1 MNRVVLAVIVVT
13 ALLGVATAK
22 YTFGRIDRM
31 TVSWSKA
38 WMRTLMIVVGIT
50 ALVVVIPG
58 WVMTLQFV
66 ADLDRT
72 MQDLVGSGVFGAGLL
87 LSLWLLHLAQ
97 KSSRI

>member
-13 ALLGVATAK
+13 ALLAVATARW
-22 YTFGRIDRM
+22 TFGRIDRL
-31 TVSWSKA
+31 TVSWSRA
-38 WMRTLMIVVGIT
+38 WMKTLVIVVGIAT
-50 ALVVVIPG
+50 FVVVIPG

-87 LSLWLLHLAQ
+87 LSLWLLHVAQ
-97 KSSRI
+97 RDSRI